1 MGGEVWFAGSAPR
14 RFACAESTKT
24 IFMLTASVH
33 GRRATVWAAVFA
45 TTLLACAQRTPMKGK
60 DPMPEGKLPETPV
73 NQHPLLQVL
82 KDRKTSR
89 DFATRALDR
98 QVLADL
104 LWAAY
109 GVNRPVEGKRTAPS
123 AHDWQYIDIYV
134 ADAAGLSKYDGRRPA
149 LDQVKTGD
157 LRAMTGI
164 QEYAAHA
171 PVDLVYVL
179 DERKMDAS
187 LPAELRMLLG
197 AATTGAISQNVY
209 LYCAAMRLHTGVRSD
224 IERDALHKAM
234 GLAPEQKILLAQS
247 VGYPTTLANLK
258 SFFHR

>member
-1 MGGEVWFAGSAPR
+1 
-14 RFACAESTKT
+14 
-24 IFMLTASVH
+24 MLTARVS
-33 GRRATVWAAVFA
+33 GRCATVLVGAAVFV
-45 TTLLACAQRTPMKGK
+45 LACAQRTPVKGK
-60 DPMPEGKLPETPV
+60 DPMPEGTLPET
-73 NQHPLLQVL
+73 NASQHPLLQVL
-82 KDRKTSR
+82 KDRKTTR

-109 GVNRPVEGKRTAPS
+109 GVNRPSEGKRTAPS

-134 ADAAGLSKYDGRRPA
+134 ADSAGLHKYDARRPA
-149 LDQVKTGD
+149 LDRVTTGD
-157 LRAMTGI
+157 IRALTGI
-164 QEYAAHA
+164 QEYAARA

-187 LPAELRMLLG
+187 LPAETRMLLG

-224 IERDALHKAM
+224 IERAALHKAM

-247 VGYPTTLANLK
+247 VGYPTTMASLK